1 MIFSSRVNRPKRIAT
16 PPGTATVSEF
26 QLRIVDGIT
35 ALVKIG
41 EKPLNEI
48 IQAGYDGSTVADK
61 LDRWRRG
68 DESALGVPGG
78 TYGDFT
84 EFPTTLTEMQ
94 SYMQDV
100 SNKFDSLPGEIRQAY
115 GYNLGLFLQAVD
127 NGDFIRRFGKVV
139 EKADEAPAAATAAA
153 SSAVLSAAPSAAPAT
168 ARSEADVLAQIKK
181 VLDV

>member
-1 MIFSSRVNRPKRIAT
+1 MIFSSRVNRPKRIPC

-26 QLRIVDGIT
+26 QLRIVNGIT

-78 TYGDFT
+78 AYGDFT

-100 SNKFDSLPGEIRQAY
+100 SNKFDSLPGEVRQAY

-127 NGDFIRRFGKVV
+127 NGDFVRRFGKVV
-139 EKADEAPAAATAAA
+139 HKADEAPAAAPAAA
-153 SSAVLSAAPSAAPAT
+153 PTAAPAA

>member
-26 QLRIVDGIT
+26 QLRIVNGIT

-100 SNKFDSLPGEIRQAY
+100 SNKFDALPGEVRQAY

-139 EKADEAPAAATAAA
+139 QKADEDPAAAPAAVPAAAPAAAK
-153 SSAVLSAAPSAAPAT
+153 
-168 ARSEADVLAQIKK
+168 SEADVLAQIKK